1 MSVLKYMLLT
11 FQHSHE
17 AFHLVRA
24 PACCPEGGRSCVLH
38 RSGWRPDMLSLL
50 GHKGLGLEAQDL
62 QVLDVRTGG
71 DLRPNFT
78 DRKLRPKNEC
88 DLPMGPQ

>member
-24 PACCPEGGRSCVLH
+24 PACRPEDRGPCV
-38 RSGWRPDMLSLL
+38 PY
-50 GHKGLGLEAQDL
+50 
-62 QVLDVRTGG
+62 
-71 DLRPNFT
+71 
-78 DRKLRPKNEC
+78 
-88 DLPMGPQ
+88 

>member
-24 PACCPEGGRSCVLH
+24 HPCCVPH
-38 RSGWRPDMLSLL
+38 WSGWKPDKLSLV
-50 GHKGLGLEAQDL
+50 KGSGLEAQAFEA
-62 QVLDVRTGG
+62 LDVRT
-71 DLRPNFT
+71 R
-78 DRKLRPKNEC
+78 
-88 DLPMGPQ
+88 